1 MTKPIDAYRQ
11 HSAVCNTVTF
21 SPWVD
26 EKVQPLRPGRT
37 ADTPRRRPKRV
48 KPKIYEYDDE
58 GVKTAGI
65 LRGEDT
71 RKMAP
76 SRQGP
81 EKSRAQ
87 SVLPGVL
94 AATGGGIV
102 LGSPRTRTALLKAS
116 MKPMASEGTVPVME
130 RMLRA
135 SNYQKDLP
143 LRPVFGE
150 MSSYFKPESRT
161 AFGKWLARKTG
172 WGVGRHIALPPFAR
186 PFVVAHELG
195 HATGSP
201 HLRRALPAA
210 GALSSLGGLGLLGH
224 ALVTAKKGE
233 DVPISAYAAPL
244 VGALGP
250 AALQAEE
257 LRATLRGGKLMR
269 QIGQSTKGLLRAS
282 VGQQLATL
290 LGHAPKIAP
299 LAAGAYGIHRYVNR
313 PQVPEPK
320 TAQEKLAIRAVD
332 RTVNTMARPRD
343 DKSVVTATIMGT
355 ETSMQRTPALPDPD
369 APEDGSVRVAGTDM
383 DTFVDAMAK
392 ASEFKSDAQR
402 RWMYANEPAMAKEWQ
417 EETPKGKDLPEKV
430 ARAVGAVMRG
440 VGLLAPDVKKKLE
453 EEAEEWDVQKALQNL
468 GMLKGA
474 AKKKPYRNRVDVIA
488 LDKKD
493 RVYSGLYPDGSIGLF
508 GGGLDRG
515 ETAVAAGIREF
526 REESGREVE
535 NVKRLAISNFE
546 ESRLARKGWQAAG
559 KHDRVKRYGG
569 TRSFTVVGDVVPGK
583 KKGLLEPA
591 DHIKQVKFRPLEEA
605 VAVQEKAVTTA
616 LQGRK
621 GVLRHRLQAL
631 KAAQKMRKVA
641 EEFDTPLLPTAMGGV
656 LGAAGGHIFPTAP
669 AKLLR
674 ETAGKMVES
683 PAQRGLLDKA
693 LRRNAWRVAKGTG
706 AGLLGGA
713 LLHGL
718 LKDSPDV
725 Y

>member
-11 HSAVCNTVTF
+11 HSSVCNTVTF

-48 KPKIYEYDDE
+48 KPKIYEYE
-58 GVKTAGI
+58 EEVEKTAG
-65 LRGEDT
+65 
-71 RKMAP
+71 
-76 SRQGP
+76 
-81 EKSRAQ
+81 
-87 SVLPGVL
+87 VL
-94 AATGGGIV
+94 T
-102 LGSPRTRTALLKAS
+102 
-116 MKPMASEGTVPVME
+116 
-130 RMLRA
+130 
-135 SNYQKDLP
+135 
-143 LRPVFGE
+143 
-150 MSSYFKPESRT
+150 
-161 AFGKWLARKTG
+161 
-172 WGVGRHIALPPFAR
+172 GVG
-186 PFVVAHELG
+186 V
-195 HATGSP
+195 
-201 HLRRALPAA
+201 
-210 GALSSLGGLGLLGH
+210 
-224 ALVTAKKGE
+224 
-233 DVPISAYAAPL
+233 
-244 VGALGP
+244 
-250 AALQAEE
+250 
-257 LRATLRGGKLMR
+257 
-269 QIGQSTKGLLRAS
+269 
-282 VGQQLATL
+282 
-290 LGHAPKIAP
+290 
-299 LAAGAYGIHRYVNR
+299 
-313 PQVPEPK
+313 
-320 TAQEKLAIRAVD
+320 EKLAIRAVD

-369 APEDGSVRVAGTDM
+369 APEDGSVRVAESRLGTDM

-392 ASEFKSDAQR
+392 SSAFKSEAQR
-402 RWMYANEPAMAKEWQ
+402 RWMYANEPAMAEEWQ

-430 ARAVGAVMRG
+430 ARTIGAVMKG
-440 VGLLAPDVKKKLE
+440 VGLLAPDVKRKLE

-508 GGGLDRG
+508 GGGLDKG
-515 ETAVAAGIREF
+515 ETAVSAGIREF
-526 REESGREVE
+526 REESGRDVS
-535 NVKRLAISNFE
+535 NVKRLAVPNFE
-546 ESRLARKGWQAAG
+546 ESLLARKGWRDAG

-569 TRSFTVVGDVVPGK
+569 TRSFTVVGDMVPGK

-591 DHIKQVKFRPLEEA
+591 DHIKKVKFRPLEEA
-605 VAVQEKAVTTA
+605 VALQDKAVRTA
-616 LQGRK
+616 PTGRK
-621 GVLRHRLQAL
+621 GVLRHRLRAL
-631 KAAQKMRKVA
+631 KAVQKMRKVA
-641 EEFDTPLLPTAMGGV
+641 EEFDTPLLPTAMGGA